1 MTPEALA
8 LIHAQCFTR
17 PPPWTAKTFASFLTD
32 PTTFLLTDADAFIL
46 GRVILDEAELLTLAV
61 APLAQGQGKGQ
72 RLVGQFLQTARQKG
86 AVTAFLEVAEGNAPA
101 RQLYAKAGFTQTGC
115 RKRYYAGVEDA
126 LLLSRPL

>member
-17 PPPWTAKTFASFLTD
+17 PAPWTEKTFHAFLTD
-32 PTTFLLTDADAFIL
+32 PTSFLLTEPQAFLL
-46 GRVILDEAELLTLAV
+46 GRVVLDEAELLTLAV
-61 APLAQGQGKGQ
+61 APAVQGQGKGQ
-72 RLVGQFLQTARQKG
+72 RLLAQFLQTARERG
-86 AVTAFLEVAEGNAPA
+86 ATTAFLEVAEGNAPA
-101 RQLYAKAGFTQTGC
+101 RHLYTKAGFAQTGL